1 MVKIYRVSLS
11 EAQRLLLQKTV
22 SSGSASARR
31 LARVLLKAD
40 EGPAGPGYIDTV
52 IAEAVEVSVSTVKRV
67 RQRCVQEGME
77 AALRHRPPHV
87 PKSCK
92 LDGKHEAHLTALA
105 CSTPPKGQKRWTLRL
120 LAARFAVLECGEVI
134 SHELARR
141 TLDKND
147 LKPHLK
153 RTPGSSFGTSIPCA
167 DLP

>member
-77 AALRHRPPHV
+77 ATLRHRPPTCQS
-87 PKSCK
+87 PASSM
-92 LDGKHEAHLTALA
+92 G
-105 CSTPPKGQKRWTLRL
+105 ST
-120 LAARFAVLECGEVI
+120 
-134 SHELARR
+134 RR
-141 TLDKND
+141 
-147 LKPHLK
+147 
-153 RTPGSSFGTSIPCA
+153 I
-167 DLP
+167 